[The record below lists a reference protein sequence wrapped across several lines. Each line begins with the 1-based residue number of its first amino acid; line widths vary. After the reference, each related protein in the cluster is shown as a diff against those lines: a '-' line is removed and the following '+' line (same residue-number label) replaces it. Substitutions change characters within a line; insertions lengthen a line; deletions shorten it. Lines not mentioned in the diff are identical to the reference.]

1 MLTNWY
7 HETSFIIFWW
17 RHHYHFII
25 DTAAAILLHSAA
37 VTFCNSG
44 WLLVLPHTPS
54 SLHTSRQIVEC
65 STLDLRRET
74 STACTVVSPPIAH
87 LQPIFPTG
95 WKCGTTFAK
104 YSIIANNKRWVQSV
118 TLSLYLVWWHRSNT
132 CVIGITVWNTTQQ
145 STPRNNQ
152 PSKHRATDNGYCQGK
167 ASNNNDYCHKA
178 SF

>member
-1 MLTNWY
+1 MGFCAYELIWY

-44 WLLVLPHTPS
+44 WLLVLPHTP

-145 STPRNNQ
+145 STVEA
-152 PSKHRATDNGYCQGK
+152 SSNG
-167 ASNNNDYCHKA
+167 
-178 SF
+178 